1 MEKKTLAAVDSE
13 YFALI
18 MSAHEAAYD
27 KIGGED
33 YVPVLPP
40 PAEKTPGSLIQAWG
54 VEMFRLGFEAGFEL
68 ADKLL
73 KMEGASE

>member
-40 PAEKTPGSLIQAWG
+40 PPLRKH
-54 VEMFRLGFEAGFEL
+54 REALF
-68 ADKLL
+68 KR
-73 KMEGASE
+73 GA

>member
-1 MEKKTLAAVDSE
+1 MFLC
-13 YFALI
+13 Y
-18 MSAHEAAYD
+18 
-27 KIGGED
+27 
-33 YVPVLPP
+33 PP